1 MVTTGLW
8 KPLSTLTCNG
18 AEGLLRRTIMLVLRL
33 AAALLL
39 VLLPALAQRPA
50 KPKKPASSPKPEA
63 VKTLPADPS
72 KPFNLSTI
80 TVTGNSNFTPE
91 QIIAMSGLK
100 KGEAVKKDD
109 FDAAQQRLL
118 ESGLFETVAYR
129 YEPSGAAQEYGA
141 TLEVKEIAQIY
152 PYRFEAIAG
161 DEKAM
166 RAWLKEK
173 EPLFGDRIPATEP
186 VIRRFASAL
195 TDYFKKTGADMDISG
210 RLLPNEKGQLEVV
223 FQPSSLPSVAEV
235 QFTGNRT
242 INTATLQQAIAGT
255 AIGAVY
261 TENRFRQIL
270 DNTVRP
276 LYEAE
281 GRLRVAFPN
290 IETKP
295 ATGVKGIVVSVAIT
309 EGEPYK
315 LADVRIT
322 GPMAQDKALMK
333 EGAFRTDEVV
343 NMKAVDEGTDR
354 MEAAL
359 KRRGYLTARSVT
371 ERKVDDSKKTVAL
384 TVEVDPG
391 PQYKMGQLK
400 IEGLDIQT
408 EPEIRKMWAIKPNQ
422 PFNAEY
428 PDLFLAKMPELLDNL
443 GKTRAAV
450 NPDPG
455 TLKVDVILIFSA
467 PEKEKKKD
475 ERKF

>member
-1 MVTTGLW
+1 
-8 KPLSTLTCNG
+8 
-18 AEGLLRRTIMLVLRL
+18 MLVLRL

-50 KPKKPASSPKPEA
+50 KPKKPAPSKPDP

-72 KPFNLSTI
+72 KPFNLAAIS
-80 TVTGNSNFTPE
+80 VTGNTNFTAE
-91 QIIAMSGLK
+91 QIIAMSGLQ
-100 KGEAVKKDD
+100 KGLSVKKDD

-129 YEPSGAAQEYGA
+129 YEPSGTGQEYRA

-166 RAWLKEK
+166 RSWLKEK

-195 TDYFKKTGADMDISG
+195 TEYFKKIGADMDISG
-210 RLLPNEKGQLEVV
+210 RLFPNEKGQLEVV

-235 QFTGNRT
+235 QFTGNKT
-242 INTATLQQAIAGT
+242 ISTAILQQAIAGT

-270 DNTVRP
+270 DTTVRP

-281 GRLRVAFPN
+281 GRLRTTFPT

-295 ATGVKGIVVSVAIT
+295 ATGVKGIVVTVAVA

-315 LADVRIT
+315 LTDVRIT

-333 EGAFRTDEVV
+333 EGSFRTNEVV

-371 ERKVDDSKKTVAL
+371 ERKLDDSKKTVAL
-384 TVEVDPG
+384 TVEIDPG
-391 PQYKMGQLK
+391 PQYKMGQLT

-467 PEKEKKKD
+467 PEKKKE

>member
-1 MVTTGLW
+1 
-8 KPLSTLTCNG
+8 
-18 AEGLLRRTIMLVLRL
+18 MLVLRL
-33 AAALLL
+33 LAALLI
-39 VLLPALAQRPA
+39 VSMPGFAQRPA
-50 KPKKPASSPKPEA
+50 KPRKPAAPKAAAKVETAKP
-63 VKTLPADPS
+63 LPADPS
-72 KPFNLSTI
+72 KPFTLATL
-80 TVTGNSNFTPE
+80 TVTGNTNLTAE
-91 QIIAMSGLK
+91 NIIAMSGLQ
-100 KGEAVKKDD
+100 KGAPVKKED

-129 YEPSGAAQEYGA
+129 YEPTGQEYRA
-141 TLEVKEIAQIY
+141 TLEVKEIPQIY
-152 PYRFEAIAG
+152 PYRFESIAG

-173 EPLFGDRIPATEP
+173 EPLFGDRIPPTEP
-186 VIRRFASAL
+186 VIRRFATAL
-195 TDYFKKTGADMDISG
+195 TEFFKKSGADMEISG
-210 RLLPNEKGQLEVV
+210 RLLPNEKGELEVV

-235 QFTGNRT
+235 QFTGNKT
-242 INTATLQQAIAGT
+242 INNPTLQQAIAGT

-261 TENRFRQIL
+261 TETRFRQIL
-270 DNTVRP
+270 DSTVRP
-276 LYEAE
+276 LYEAD
-281 GRLRVAFPN
+281 GRLRVAFPT

-295 ATGVKGIVVSVAIT
+295 AIGVKGIVLTVAVN
-309 EGEPYK
+309 EGEQYK

-322 GPMAQDKALMK
+322 GPMAGDKGLMK
-333 EGAFRTDEVV
+333 EGAFRVDEIV

-371 ERKVDDSKKTVAL
+371 ERKIDDSKKTVAL

-391 PQYKMGQLK
+391 PQYKMGQLT

-422 PFNAEY
+422 PFDAEY
-428 PDLFLAKMPELLDNL
+428 PDLFISKMPEVLDNL

-455 TLKVDVILIFSA
+455 TLKVDVILIFSS
-467 PEKEKKKD
+467 PEKKKE

>member
-1 MVTTGLW
+1 
-8 KPLSTLTCNG
+8 
-18 AEGLLRRTIMLVLRL
+18 
-33 AAALLL
+33 
-39 VLLPALAQRPA
+39 
-50 KPKKPASSPKPEA
+50 
-63 VKTLPADPS
+63 
-72 KPFNLSTI
+72 
-80 TVTGNSNFTPE
+80 
-91 QIIAMSGLK
+91 MSGLQ
-100 KGEAVKKDD
+100 KGAPVKKDD

-129 YEPSGAAQEYGA
+129 YEPSGQEYRA

-152 PYRFEAIAG
+152 PYRFEALAG

-166 RAWLKEK
+166 RAWLKQK
-173 EPLFGDRIPATEP
+173 EPLFGDRIPPTEP
-186 VIRRFASAL
+186 VIRRFATAL
-195 TDYFKKTGADMDISG
+195 TEFFKKSGADMDISG
-210 RLLPNEKGQLEVV
+210 RLLPNDKGELEVV

-235 QFTGNRT
+235 QFTGNKT
-242 INTATLQQAIAGT
+242 ITSAMLQQAVAGT

-270 DNTVRP
+270 DSTVRP
-276 LYEAE
+276 LYEAD
-281 GRLRVAFPN
+281 GRLRVAFPT

-295 ATGVKGIVVSVAIT
+295 AIGVNGILVTVAVN
-309 EGEPYK
+309 EGEQYK

-322 GPMAQDKALMK
+322 GPMAGDKGLMK
-333 EGAFRTDEVV
+333 EGSFRVDETV

-371 ERKVDDSKKTVAL
+371 ERKLDDSKKTVAL

-391 PQYKMGQLK
+391 PQYKMGQLT

-408 EPEIRKMWAIKPNQ
+408 EPEIRKLWAIKPNQ

-428 PDLFLAKMPELLDNL
+428 PDLFISKMPEVLDNL

-467 PEKEKKKD
+467 PEKKKE